1 MLTVTKTFLTSAI
14 VLTPL
19 AWGQGRNAELYAQVF
34 GNQPGLRVVDEG
46 FNSRVVR
53 GQPFSAVEERKFLQV
68 LRDGTRIETNQTNR
82 IFRDGEGRTRV
93 VAMDGIVTI
102 GDAVK
107 NFKVVL
113 DPVKKTAR
121 RSGGAFFFL
130 AFDSPAPA
138 QSTTGMTSETTDIMG
153 PQLVNG
159 VMATGTRTTVTIGK
173 GQIGN
178 DRDIKTVTERWV
190 SKDLN
195 LLIKSVYSDPRFGDT
210 NYQLTQIVAKEP
222 DAALFQIPADYT
234 VVEESP
240 LNPGRNAGAVKA
252 RSLLQEKSV
261 TLPFKF
267 QPPQPA
273 PKALEK

>member
-1 MLTVTKTFLTSAI
+1 MFTVTKTLLTSAI

-34 GNQPGLRVVDEG
+34 GNQPGVRVVDEG

-53 GQPFSAVEERKFLQV
+53 GLPFSAVEERKFLQV

-93 VAMDGIVTI
+93 VAMDGTVTI

-107 NFKVVL
+107 NFRVVL

-121 RSGGAFFFL
+121 KSGGAFYFL
-130 AFDSPAPA
+130 GYESSAPA

-153 PQLVNG
+153 PQLMNG

-178 DRDIKTVTERWV
+178 DRDIKTVSERWV

-195 LLIKSVYSDPRFGDT
+195 LLIKSLYSDPRFGDT
-210 NYQLTQIVAKEP
+210 NYQLTQIVTKEP
-222 DAALFQIPADYT
+222 DAALFQIPSDYT

-240 LNPGRNAGAVKA
+240 LSPGRNTAGLKA
-252 RSLLQEKSV
+252 RNLLEYNRVIPVKPQA
-261 TLPFKF
+261 P
-267 QPPQPA
+267 QPQPA
-273 PKALEK
+273 PQK